1 MSKREKNIEITET
14 QKMVKGKVV
23 VELTLK
29 NESLGT
35 VWQDERKYIA
45 KLPSGEEFRV
55 ATQEEGFDVL
65 IRDYHLHR
73 G

>member
-14 QKMVKGKVV
+14 QKMIKGKVV

-35 VWQDERKYIA
+35 VWQDERKFIA
-45 KLPSGEEFRV
+45 KLPNGQEFRV